1 MKSPINKFNYEDIE
15 NILSIH
21 KPGHI
26 FRILTQLEID
36 GGKIDKNVSNF
47 MINKNRDIPDDSGI
61 VGKKLLYSLSNNDK
75 INCNCCCNLD
85 IDICDGKNGNFG
97 KKNDLKSFLIRYDLI
112 NLYQN
117 FYHNGFDLI
126 NYVILQMY
134 GSYPI
139 NEDILEN
146 YFHIYDEKQRD
157 LLMKAIESEINKI
170 NNFLNS
176 INYYENENNSMAKY
190 DKVIFEKDSNLG
202 NDTEIKIDD
211 KKNDCNIF

>member
-36 GGKIDKNVSNF
+36 SGIIDKNISNF
-47 MINKNRDIPDDSGI
+47 MINSNKDIFENSNTS
-61 VGKKLLYSLSNNDK
+61 KKLLYSNNEK
-75 INCNCCCNLD
+75 YTYNYCCNVD
-85 IDICDGKNGNFG
+85 DMNICGGKKG
-97 KKNDLKSFLIRYDLI
+97 KKNDLKSFLIRYDLL
-112 NLYQN
+112 NMYQN
-117 FYHNGFDLI
+117 FIHNGFDLL

-139 NEDILEN
+139 NSDILEN
-146 YFHIYDEKQRD
+146 CFHIYDETQRN
-157 LLMKAIESEINKI
+157 LLLKAIEKEVSKI

-176 INYYENENNSMAKY
+176 EKYYENDNNSIIKY
-190 DKVIFEKDSNLG
+190 DKVIFDKDSNLG
-202 NDTEIKIDD
+202 NLSEIKINN
-211 KKNDCNIF
+211 KEKNKNYLIF